1 MRRSGLSPGGRII
14 AGRLDSTNRPVLFRG
29 LTGTASDGVPSTRLS
44 RLGLFVV
51 LGCATAVGP
60 ASTDIYLPGMPAL
73 SSDLGVSQSGGQS
86 TLTMFMIGMAVG
98 QFLAGPLSDVHGR
111 RRPLVVGMV
120 AFTIAS
126 FACALAPNIY
136 VLDLVRL
143 VQGLSA
149 AAGMAIGRAVVR
161 DLYAGDAAAH
171 YLSRLVLVVGLAP
184 ILAPI
189 LGGQI
194 LSFTSWR
201 GLFVALAIFGLVIT
215 AATVRLLPETLPA
228 ERRQEAGVGETA
240 RTFSR
245 LLADRAFLG
254 YVLVGSLGVCAVVA
268 YIAGSAFVLE
278 DVYGASP
285 RVYGVLYG
293 VGALMMVI
301 GAQINAHLLR
311 TMSARRL
318 LGVGMAIMLVA
329 AALFLVVVPFRG
341 AGIVAFM
348 VPVCLLMLSWGFIPP
363 DTIALALTDHPDV
376 AGSASACLGASWF
389 AIGAVAAPL
398 AGVGGND
405 TALPMAIVIAACAV
419 LAAVALRA
427 LLPVTPDQR
436 PLESVPAE
444 AVDAPTY
451 T

>member
-1 MRRSGLSPGGRII
+1 VP
-14 AGRLDSTNRPVLFRG
+14 DS
-29 LTGTASDGVPSTRLS
+29 RLS

-86 TLTMFMIGMAVG
+86 TLTLFMIGMAVG

-111 RRPLVVGMV
+111 RRPLIAGMV
-120 AFTIAS
+120 AFTITS
-126 FACALAPNIY
+126 FACALAPNIW
-136 VLDLVRL
+136 VLDGLRL
-143 VQGLSA
+143 VQGLAA

-184 ILAPI
+184 ILAPVV
-189 LGGQI
+189 GGQI
-194 LSFTSWR
+194 LTFTSWR
-201 GLFVALAIFGLVIT
+201 GLFVALAIFGGAIT
-215 AATVRLLPETLPA
+215 LATFTLLPETLPS
-228 ERRQEAGVGETA
+228 ERRQEASVAETA
-240 RTFSR
+240 RTFRR

-268 YIAGSAFVLE
+268 YIAGSAFILE
-278 DVYGASP
+278 DIYGVSP
-285 RVYGVLYG
+285 TVYGVLYG

-311 TMSARRL
+311 AMSARRL
-318 LGVGMAIMLVA
+318 LTVGMGIMLLA

-341 AGIVAFM
+341 AGVAVFM
-348 VPVCLLMLSWGFIPP
+348 IPVCLLMLSWGFIPP

-389 AIGAVAAPL
+389 AIGALAAPL
-398 AGVGGND
+398 AGIGGND
-405 TALPMAIVIAACAV
+405 TALPMAIVIAGCAV
-419 LAAVALRA
+419 LAAFLLRA
-427 LLPVTPDQR
+427 LVPAAPG
-436 PLESVPAE
+436 PKLEALPAE